1 MTLDELR
8 AWHRAQMMAAADARD
23 WCQRGITQG
32 KRGVFADQV
41 SVEAIHR
48 FHAMVLMHHDA
59 MMALDRIRDMLD
71 SSSRP

>member
-1 MTLDELR
+1 MTLEELR
-8 AWHRAQMMAAADARD
+8 AWHRAQMIEAADARD
-23 WCQRGITQG
+23 WCMRGTTQG

-41 SVEAIHR
+41 SFDAIRR
-48 FHAMVLMHHDA
+48 FHGMVLMHHDA